1 VATSYPVIPR
11 WVLGGLETELTEKAT
26 FAEFVNGFVA
36 AGSHHLIRRTGFL
49 APATR
54 NKRLLQP

>member
-11 WVLGGLETELTEKAT
+11 WVLEGLETELTEKAT
-26 FAEFVNGFVA
+26 FAEFVS
-36 AGSHHLIRRTGFL
+36 AGSLHLIRMTGFL